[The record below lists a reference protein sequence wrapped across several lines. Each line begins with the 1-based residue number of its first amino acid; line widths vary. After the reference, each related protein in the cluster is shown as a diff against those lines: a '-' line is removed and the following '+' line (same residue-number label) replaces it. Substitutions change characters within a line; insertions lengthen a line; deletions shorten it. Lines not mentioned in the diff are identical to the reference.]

1 MQGLGKFITVDEGF
15 AALQHIRKINVEA
28 FDYLNQTQ
36 NKELSKDMIDH
47 CISIYDDLSG
57 SFEKYVRS
65 LVFISKTIEGL
76 KPDYTQIKK
85 DKLANHVGYLK
96 KRPIFKDLIES
107 FNVTIRNAI
116 AHKDVLVNP
125 LSKSIVFINTKETIE
140 RSYEQFLN
148 ETREFAA
155 AWSVVSKIG
164 FAIILYYARNFDL
177 YYKVMFG

>member
-1 MQGLGKFITVDEGF
+1 MNEI
-15 AALQHIRKINVEA
+15 
-28 FDYLNQTQ
+28 Q
-36 NKELSKDMIDH
+36 NKELSKDIIDR

-57 SFEKYVRS
+57 SFEKYVRD
-65 LVFISKTIEGL
+65 LVFISKTIEGT
-76 KPDYTQIKK
+76 KADYTQIKK
-85 DKLANHVGYLK
+85 DRLANHIGYLK
-96 KRPIFKDLIES
+96 KRPIFEDLIES

-116 AHKDVLVNP
+116 SHKAVLVNP
-125 LSKSIVFINTKETIE
+125 LSQSIVFMNTKGTIE

-164 FAIILYYARNFDL
+164 FAIILYYARNFGL